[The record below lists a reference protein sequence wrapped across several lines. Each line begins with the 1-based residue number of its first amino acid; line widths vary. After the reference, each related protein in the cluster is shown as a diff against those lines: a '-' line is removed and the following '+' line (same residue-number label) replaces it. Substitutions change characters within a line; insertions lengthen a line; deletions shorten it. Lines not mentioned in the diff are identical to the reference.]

1 LWDGWRVIAPGSA
14 GQNDPE
20 AKTLARKIAAA
31 LILVPLAIVLIGFA
45 VANRQTVTVSIDPFN
60 ANDAAASLKL
70 PLFAVMIGLLIFG
83 VIVGG
88 VAAWLRQ
95 GKWRRTARQLQRE
108 AQELRTKITAYETSG
123 EGAGITPAEH
133 HPPQRP
139 RLEPP
144 EQ

>member
-1 LWDGWRVIAPGSA
+1 LAK
-14 GQNDPE
+14 QKDPE

-31 LILVPLAIVLIGFA
+31 LILVPLAIVLIAFA

-60 ANDAAASLKL
+60 ANDLAASLKL
-70 PLFAVMIGLLIFG
+70 PLFAVMLGLLIFG

-95 GKWRRTARQLQRE
+95 GKWRRMARQLQRE
-108 AQELRTKITAYETSG
+108 AQELRTRIGAYEASSERTGIAPG
-123 EGAGITPAEH
+123 E
-133 HPPQRP
+133 HPPPPRP

-144 EQ
+144 DE